1 MGNICMSVEDVSPSP
16 RMISPLNKSFSP
28 NAAAIKAAEEEEN
41 KTYELND
48 PEELILDLKKH
59 KTTLQEKIRGVC
71 FLVSLLVCFLIMV
84 SFPVETHRMILFLID
99 DLYS

>member
-1 MGNICMSVEDVSPSP
+1 MSVEDVSPSP
-16 RMISPLNKSFSP
+16 RMHSPLNKSFSP

-59 KTTLQEKIRGVC
+59 NTTLQEKIRGVC
-71 FLVSLLVCFLIMV
+71 FIVSLSVCFLRMV
-84 SFPVETHRMILFLID
+84 FSPVETHRMILFLID